1 VNPVSYLIEG
11 MRSLI
16 IVGWDFEALALA
28 FGMGIAGVV
37 IGFVLAA
44 RALPQRMSRT

>member
-16 IVGWDFEALALA
+16 ITGWDAEALGLAFGIGLAVVVVGIALALA
-28 FGMGIAGVV
+28 
-37 IGFVLAA
+37 
-44 RALPQRMSRT
+44 ALPERIART